1 MNKDTKVDWGSY
13 IESVQAR
20 YRGLSYDEIRA
31 LADKDEAEAEAK
43 RIAKRSEASAKTRP
57 VWPRDKPV
65 WPRDESGNVYDA
77 ADTSGA
83 AGYWTGVKQ

>member
-13 IESVQAR
+13 IDSVQAR
-20 YRGLSYDEIRA
+20 YRGLSYDEVRA

-57 VWPRDKPV
+57 VSRD
-65 WPRDESGNVYDA
+65 DSGNVYDA

-83 AGYWTGVKQ
+83 AGYWTGGVQ